1 MYLRLFLVALLIF
14 IFFRGAT
21 MFFRLA
27 PLRRYVRLYGSNLL
41 PVAELLSWM
50 AWLIWSVSKLYNEY
64 KVSALLTIGVI
75 TIVLVIPMWYLLR
88 DFLYGIVLKLQGRV
102 DKGTSIESG
111 KLKGVILK
119 SGYLNFTMKTR
130 DGRIADIPYSK
141 VMLKVIQ
148 RQDTNVNLQLR
159 PLTMEIPVE
168 LGEAEFREK
177 LFAALSNAPWVAAS
191 TLPVIKS
198 VEKHENFIRAEVGV
212 HVLAKSH
219 LCMIKDYVF
228 AELGVAPNPDMN

>member
-1 MYLRLFLVALLIF
+1 
-14 IFFRGAT
+14 
-21 MFFRLA
+21 
-27 PLRRYVRLYGSNLL
+27 
-41 PVAELLSWM
+41 M

-64 KVSALLTIGVI
+64 KISALLTIGVI

-102 DKGTSIESG
+102 DKGTAIETG
-111 KLKGVILK
+111 NLKGVVLK

-130 DGRIADIPYSK
+130 DGNIADIPYSK
-141 VMLKVIQ
+141 VMLKVMQ

-159 PLTMEIPVE
+159 QLSMDLPVE
-168 LGEAEFREK
+168 IGEDELREK
-177 LFAALSNAPWVAAS
+177 LFTALRNAPWVAAS

-198 VEKHENFIRAEVGV
+198 IVKHHHFIRAEVGV

-219 LCMIKDYVF
+219 LCKIKDYVF
-228 AELGVAPNPDMN
+228 AEMGVNPHPDLNR